1 MDSVLHYKITVKGI
15 VQGVFYRRT
24 TLEKAEEIGVF
35 GWVKNLKNGDV
46 YIEAEATK
54 EVLDVF
60 LEYCHKGPEKAI
72 VSSVEYEIGNLKN
85 FEKFEIVR

>member
-1 MDSVLHYKITVKGI
+1 MDLVLHYKITVKGI

-35 GWVKNLKNGDV
+35 GWVMNLKNGDV

-54 EVLDVF
+54 EILDLF

-72 VSSVEYEIGNLKN
+72 VSSVEYEIGNLEN
-85 FEKFEIVR
+85 FEKFEIIR